1 MGADE
6 QREHFKILFEVL
18 GLLKPEMKGALQH
31 LSYGMVNLT
40 SGRMKSREGTV
51 VDADNLLDEVQA
63 LGIEATRQK
72 LAKAQSAE
80 KDIDDD
86 TEDVPEDEI
95 IARGNCIGLA
105 ALKFYILNSP
115 PDSTMLYSP
124 QQSIKF
130 EGQTGPYIL
139 YCYARTR
146 SVLQKSGDDALEL
159 LHGDLAC
166 LSLLGTTFEEKVLLR
181 LLLSFNGKLASAAE
195 NLNPAKVTKAVF
207 DLAQAFNKFFNLKDK
222 HPIVDCADVQLR
234 RARLI
239 MTVTVGCALKKG
251 LQLLG
256 IETLERM

>member
-1 MGADE
+1 
-6 QREHFKILFEVL
+6 
-18 GLLKPEMKGALQH
+18 
-31 LSYGMVNLT
+31 
-40 SGRMKSREGTV
+40 MKSREGTV

-86 TEDVPEDEI
+86 TEDVTEDEI

-139 YCYARTR
+139 
-146 SVLQKSGDDALEL
+146 
-159 LHGDLAC
+159 
-166 LSLLGTTFEEKVLLR
+166 SLVVR
-181 LLLSFNGKLASAAE
+181 Y
-195 NLNPAKVTKAVF
+195 
-207 DLAQAFNKFFNLKDK
+207 D
-222 HPIVDCADVQLR
+222 IR
-234 RARLI
+234 R
-239 MTVTVGCALKKG
+239 KG
-251 LQLLG
+251 
-256 IETLERM
+256 